1 MLFRSVQAMAP
12 NYGFNPKDAEK
23 DPAVYGE
30 DLALYDVDMGLDS
43 AAFDEA
49 LGKLVELGAFDS
61 APAFDTYTD
70 LDALHAAQDA
80 LGIARR

>member
-1 MLFRSVQAMAP
+1 
-12 NYGFNPKDAEK
+12 PKDAEK

-30 DLALYDVDMGLDS
+30 DLALYDVDMGLDP

-49 LGKLVELGAFDS
+49 LGKLVDLGAFDS